1 MTYNVRIF
9 KSLLRKTNKG
19 FHIPKDRKHLIYFY
33 SPFKNLPVW
42 QEIYVIKETTNKIY
56 YG

>member
-9 KSLLRKTNKG
+9 KSLLTKTNKG
-19 FHIPKDRKHLIYFY
+19 FHIPKDRNHLIYLY
-33 SPFKNLPVW
+33 SPFKNLPFW